1 MFRHVFALL
10 FILGD
15 LPHAHAS
22 CSRSSS
28 LADICCADGASHTFR
43 PGVGGSV
50 ICRITQ
56 ITSASA
62 CPPGWK
68 FNEDG
73 EKSTC
78 QRALSTEDGEGSGY
92 STTLNVSTLN
102 ACPNGNRANVGLL
115 PTPCGDHGAV
125 ASLCCVDPDFELPA
139 GASVDFICLAKKV
152 GIISEAECPSGWY
165 HQPTHNQCIS
175 IAPKINSLS
184 HCSAPPPPPPSS
196 SSSIAQN
203 FFALVAIL
211 AITQVA

>member
-78 QRALSTEDGEGSGY
+78 QRALSTEDREGSGY

-115 PTPCGDHGAV
+115 PSHRAETTAPSPVSAAWTRISNCPRAHRWTLFV
-125 ASLCCVDPDFELPA
+125 SLR
-139 GASVDFICLAKKV
+139 K
-152 GIISEAECPSGWY
+152 
-165 HQPTHNQCIS
+165 
-175 IAPKINSLS
+175 
-184 HCSAPPPPPPSS
+184 
-196 SSSIAQN
+196 
-203 FFALVAIL
+203 LV
-211 AITQVA
+211 